1 MREDY
6 KDVLGGDVEKVET
19 NSPPLIYIFIFIFFY
34 TFIKKK
40 KRRRERELIGR
51 DRNGPRV
58 KCEQTS

>member
-40 KRRRERELIGR
+40 KKKRERIDWKRQEWST
-51 DRNGPRV
+51 
-58 KCEQTS
+58 CEV